1 LSGTKKISQ
10 IANDDFCLAFYF
22 YLPFILWFR
31 RLELGE
37 VTREMTAAD
46 DFLGSVRD
54 PNVKEIIAKG

>member
-1 LSGTKKISQ
+1 LH
-10 IANDDFCLAFYF
+10 
-22 YLPFILWFR
+22 R

-54 PNVKEIIAKG
+54 PNVKEIIAKASIN

>member
-1 LSGTKKISQ
+1 MLGVLLI
-10 IANDDFCLAFYF
+10 L
-22 YLPFILWFR
+22 FILWHR

-54 PNVKEIIAKG
+54 PNVKEIIAKASIN